1 MAPDRTRT
9 HYPSWP
15 LRYCHENATS
25 TLHFRD
31 MWFCFLITQ
40 IIHNCYYISW
50 KLKKNLKRKGKDYE
64 SASVPV
70 LFLFLLKT
78 VAGALSAD
86 PHQAAC
92 LSQDNTLTDSLAG
105 KGAHYLNRGTALSV
119 GVVSLTLAESSVW
132 ICPFLLPLQTMLIM
146 RIFFFCG

>member
-1 MAPDRTRT
+1 MSPDRTRT